1 MERSNK
7 TGARV
12 GRGGLRHCSPSTA
25 RALEDQVAEAG
36 RVSWKLSRAGW
47 GKCFVTLVRSL
58 GLELG
63 SLESPFGPQ
72 AYCASLFAH
81 LQNESN
87 HGLSEYIS
95 PTRSCS

>member
-36 RVSWKLSRAGW
+36 RVSWKLSRAGR
-47 GKCFVTLVRSL
+47 GKCFVA
-58 GLELG
+58 LG

-72 AYCASLFAH
+72 AYYASLFAH

-95 PTRSCS
+95 PTGSCS